1 MPFIH
6 FELELE
12 SITRNRDVWRRLVTK
27 FERENGSIYIGA
39 LRRYRFISQH
49 MPVMSETK
57 EYLARGAQ
65 RGKFAAEWSDL
76 AAGRADEPYRMME

>member
-1 MPFIH
+1 
-6 FELELE
+6 
-12 SITRNRDVWRRLVTK
+12 
-27 FERENGSIYIGA
+27 
-39 LRRYRFISQH
+39 